1 MSDWFIQYSDTL
13 LGGLVALLASSVV
26 VQVAPIKLNPWT
38 WLAKKIGR
46 AINGE
51 VTAQLAEISD
61 KLDAH
66 IYEDDK
72 NDAKRARVR
81 ILRFADEILQ
91 GSCTRRNTS
100 MKSWKISPSIT
111 ATVRGILSSR
121 TIRQQSPLR
130 TLKVPTAREWKRM
143 IFVRGGEIYEP
154 DEQDMVEGR
163 RGPGD

>member
-1 MSDWFIQYSDTL
+1 MSDWFIQYSDAL
-13 LGGLVALLASSVV
+13 IGALVTLLASSVV

-51 VTAQLAEISD
+51 VTAQLAEISE
-61 KLDAH
+61 KLDTH

-91 GSCTRRNTS
+91 GELHSKEHFDEILEDITEYNRYCARHPEFPNDKATISIAHIENTYRTRMEKNDF
-100 MKSWKISPSIT
+100 
-111 ATVRGILSSR
+111 L
-121 TIRQQSPLR
+121 
-130 TLKVPTAREWKRM
+130 
-143 IFVRGGEIYEP
+143 
-154 DEQDMVEGR
+154 
-163 RGPGD
+163 

>member
-1 MSDWFIQYSDTL
+1 MNDWFIQYSDTL

-91 GSCTRRNTS
+91 GELHSKEHFDEILEDITEYNRYCARHPEFPNDKATISIAHIESTYRTRMEKNDF
-100 MKSWKISPSIT
+100 
-111 ATVRGILSSR
+111 L
-121 TIRQQSPLR
+121 
-130 TLKVPTAREWKRM
+130 
-143 IFVRGGEIYEP
+143 
-154 DEQDMVEGR
+154 
-163 RGPGD
+163 